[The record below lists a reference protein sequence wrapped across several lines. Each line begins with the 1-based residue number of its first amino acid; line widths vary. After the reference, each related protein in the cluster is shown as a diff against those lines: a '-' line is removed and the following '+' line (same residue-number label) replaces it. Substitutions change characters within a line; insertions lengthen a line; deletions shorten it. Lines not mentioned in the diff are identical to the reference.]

1 MSSSKFILFIS
12 GLMAS
17 LAAYSQVLPDSTSV
31 FELDSIVVST
41 NVRSNGINGSVANGL
56 SIKMSALEAF
66 PKMLGVADP
75 LKFVQ
80 TMPGVAT
87 NSEWES
93 GLKIQGCEASQSIIK
108 LCGVPVYGQGRI
120 LGLFSVFNP
129 GHFKNIK
136 FSTSTTS
143 RRIGGELGLETAD
156 TLCHALHGEANLGP
170 VSAYATFTFPVG
182 KKSSL
187 TLSGR
192 RSLIDI
198 FYKGLLKMD
207 GAEMNYKF
215 YDINASYLYIPDK
228 FNTIDAN
235 AYFGRDDGKAG
246 ADKASEN
253 IGAIWSSAVANVRWR
268 HHKDE
273 LNLTSQAYASTYT
286 MEGDLMLGANSGH
299 ADDYIVN
306 AGLHSAVKWREWE
319 FAAEADYYDIQPQNI
334 LDLSSTGPEEAPVSK
349 QQAVLATL
357 RSSYHLQTGDF
368 TLKPGLAASLY
379 SDISDGTIFPRID
392 PELSAGYNFH
402 RGGRLNLDIGYKHQ
416 YLFMTGMTSSG
427 FPVEFWLG
435 SGKYSKP
442 QASFFGTLS
451 YTVNLLNDA
460 LSVNFQAYGKR
471 MWNMVEYSGFLSEII
486 GGNYNLQNMLL
497 NGDGYNYGITAQL
510 MKNSGK
516 LTGWI
521 SYSWGRS
528 LRRFDNPDF
537 PYTYPSS
544 YERQHEVNAVASY
557 KLGRWEFGGNF
568 IFASGLP
575 YTPISS
581 VYFLNQ
587 KLMVKYGDRNSKN
600 LSPYIR
606 LDISVSFNIH
616 NSGRFRDGV
625 NVSVQNATARG
636 NQMTAILKVKNGQY
650 SYAPTMLLIP
660 VIPSINY
667 FCTF

>member
-1 MSSSKFILFIS
+1 MSSSKFLLIIS

-17 LAAYSQVLPDSTSV
+17 LAAYSQVQPDSMSV
-31 FELDSIVVST
+31 YELDSIVVST
-41 NVRSNGINGSVANGL
+41 NVRTNGIKGNVTNGL
-56 SIKMSALEAF
+56 SIKMSALETF

-75 LKFVQ
+75 LKFAQ
-80 TMPGVAT
+80 ALPGVTT

-129 GHFKNIK
+129 GHFKDIK

-156 TLCHALHGEANLGP
+156 TLCCALHGEANLGP
-170 VSAYATFTFPVG
+170 VSAYATFAFPVG
-182 KKSSL
+182 RKSSL

-192 RSLIDI
+192 RSFIDV

-228 FNTIDAN
+228 FNTVDVN

-253 IGAIWSSAVANVRWR
+253 IGAIWSSAVANARWR
-268 HHKDE
+268 HHKDD
-273 LNLTSQAYASTYT
+273 LDITSQAYASAYS
-286 MEGDLMLGANSGH
+286 MEGNLMLGANSGH

-306 AGLHSAVKWREWE
+306 AGLHSVAKWREWE

-334 LDLSSTGPEEAPVSK
+334 LDLSSTSPGKAPVPK
-349 QQAVLATL
+349 QQAVLATI
-357 RSSYHLQTGDF
+357 RSSYNLHAGDF
-368 TLKPGLAASLY
+368 TMKPRLAASLY
-379 SDISDGTIFPRID
+379 SDISDGNLFPRID
-392 PELSAGYNFH
+392 PEISAEYNFYKA
-402 RGGRLNLDIGYKHQ
+402 GRLSLDFGYKHQ

-442 QASFFGTLS
+442 QASLFGTLS

-460 LSVNFQAYGKR
+460 FSVNFQAYGKK

-497 NGDGYNYGITAQL
+497 NGNGYNYGITAQL
-510 MKNSGK
+510 LKNSGR

-537 PYTYPSS
+537 PYIYPSS
-544 YERQHEVNAVASY
+544 HERRHEVNAVASY

-575 YTPISS
+575 YTPVSS
-581 VYFLNQ
+581 VFFLNQ
-587 KLMVKYGDRNSKN
+587 KLMVKYGERNSKS

-606 LDISVSFNIH
+606 LDLSVSFNIR
-616 NSGRFRDGV
+616 NSGRFRDGI

-636 NQMTAILKVKNGQY
+636 NQMMAVLKVRNGQY
-650 SYAPTMLLIP
+650 SYAPTMLIIP

-667 FCTF
+667 YCTF